1 MKNCFL
7 ALALILAVAP
17 ASAAAPPERVP
28 ITQARIAAAIS
39 DAGLPVAADQV
50 SLLADVAAASAAP
63 ALVVESMQPWGD
75 RRMRVRMSCASS
87 DECLPFFVAIRL
99 TPAPGSQSAVAASTF
114 ESVDHSLAAN
124 ERAAPDPKNY
134 VVRSG
139 AAATLLLDGGHVHIR
154 IAVVCLENGAAG
166 QTIRVASK
174 DHRQTYLAR
183 VVDQGVLRASL

>member
-1 MKNCFL
+1 MKNCCFT
-7 ALALILAVAP
+7 LALILAAAS

-39 DAGLPVAADQV
+39 DAGLPVTAEQV
-50 SLLADVAAASAAP
+50 SLLADVAASSIAP

-75 RRMRVRMSCASS
+75 RRMRVRLSCASS

-99 TPAPGSQSAVAASTF
+99 TPVPSSQSAVAAPAI
-114 ESVDHSLAAN
+114 ESADHLSANARSAA
-124 ERAAPDPKNY
+124 DPKNY
-134 VVRSG
+134 VMRSG

-154 IAVVCLENGAAG
+154 IAVVCLENGTAG